1 MSTLSHGLQLL
12 KKYYEIMVGDREKI
26 ASLTIPPPVISVI
39 FYEES
44 SGSFLRPGNLLL
56 NEFLLAWPI
65 ILFFKKIL
73 VDDREEMTA
82 WLREVSCLLINRQ
95 AVPFLLYLFYTWRM
109 NRGRYE

>member
-44 SGSFLRPGNLLL
+44 SGSFFSTFDVSFFGATVKIIISNMLVAPGKKEDTYRPMPLLPSKERKVFLRPGNLLL
-56 NEFLLAWPI
+56 FIYFLGAWP
-65 ILFFKKIL
+65 
-73 VDDREEMTA
+73 
-82 WLREVSCLLINRQ
+82 LIR
-95 AVPFLLYLFYTWRM
+95 
-109 NRGRYE
+109 

>member
-44 SGSFLRPGNLLL
+44 SGSFFSTFSFSFQNKW
-56 NEFLLAWPI
+56 FLVVQKKES
-65 ILFFKKIL
+65 IL
-73 VDDREEMTA
+73 TA
-82 WLREVSCLLINRQ
+82 RQSSLI
-95 AVPFLLYLFYTWRM
+95 YLFSGSLAVNKIIM
-109 NRGRYE
+109 M

>member
-44 SGSFLRPGNLLL
+44 SGSFFIIFSFSLL
-56 NEFLLAWPI
+56 NKWFLVVQKKES
-65 ILFFKKIL
+65 IL
-73 VDDREEMTA
+73 TA
-82 WLREVSCLLINRQ
+82 RQSSLI
-95 AVPFLLYLFYTWRM
+95 YLFSGSLAVNKIIM
-109 NRGRYE
+109 M